1 MAVPMLSTQFKNEVA
16 PIMATAF
23 DGVYNLRKDEYKQIF
38 DVRNAPYD
46 RNQFIQPFLYGF
58 DAAPEIAEGQPITYD
73 TGGELYSSIYLYRR
87 FGMAFALTDT
97 LVEDGDHIAIGTTYA
112 KHQAQAIIETKERR
126 CANVLNRAFN
136 SSYPGGDGTTLISST
151 HMTANGGTFS
161 NVLSSAAVL
170 SQTSFEQILIQIRN
184 AVNANNFPIVLKAK
198 ELVVNP
204 SNMMTALTI
213 LKSVGRTG
221 TANNDVNPVQY
232 ITSLDTDPTV
242 MSRLTSTI
250 AWFVHTD
257 ADDGLQ
263 VIQRTKLK
271 KEMLGDF
278 ETSSMR
284 YKASER
290 YIEGWT
296 DPRTVFGTP
305 AV

>member
-23 DGVYNLRKDEYKQIF
+23 DGVYEQRNDEYKQIF

-73 TGGELYSSIYLYRR
+73 TGGELYNTVYLYRR

-97 LVEDGDHIAIGTTYA
+97 LVEDGEHIAIGTTYA

-136 SSYPGGDGTTLISST
+136 SSYPGGDGVSLINTS
-151 HMTANGGTFS
+151 HMMANGASFS
-161 NVLSSAAVL
+161 NQLSSAAVL
-170 SQTSFEQILIQIRN
+170 SQTSFEQMLIQIRN
-184 AVNANNFPIVLKAK
+184 ALNANGFPIVLKAK

-232 ITSLDTDPTV
+232 ITSLDTDPTIIT
-242 MSRLTSTI
+242 RLTSTI
-250 AWFVHTD
+250 AWFIHTD
-257 ADDGLQ
+257 AEDGLQ

-296 DPRTVFGTP
+296 DPRTTFGT
-305 AV
+305 AGI

>member
-23 DGVYNLRKDEYKQIF
+23 DGVYDQRDDEYKQIF
-38 DVRNAPYD
+38 DVRNSPYD

-58 DAAPEIAEGQPITYD
+58 DAAPEIAEGQPISYD
-73 TGGELYSSIYLYRR
+73 SGGELYNTVYLYRR

-97 LVEDGDHIAIGTTYA
+97 LVEDGDHISIGTTYA

-136 SSYPGGDGTTLISST
+136 ASYVGGDGTTLVSTT
-151 HMTANGGTFS
+151 HMLANGGTFS
-161 NVLSSAAVL
+161 NQLSSAAVL
-170 SQTSFEQILIQIRN
+170 SQTSFEQMLIQIRN
-184 AVNANNFPIVLKAK
+184 AVNANGFPIVLKAK
-198 ELVVNP
+198 ELVINP
-204 SNMMTALTI
+204 ANMMTGLTI

-242 MSRLTSTI
+242 LSRLTSTI

-257 ADDGLQ
+257 AEDGLQ

-290 YIEGWT
+290 YVEGYT
-296 DPRTVFGTP
+296 DPRTIFGT
-305 AV
+305 AGV

>member
-23 DGVYNLRKDEYKQIF
+23 DGVYDQRKDEYKQIF
-38 DVRNAPYD
+38 DVRNAPYE

-58 DAAPEIAEGQPITYD
+58 DAAPEIPEGQAITYD
-73 TGGELYSSIYLYRR
+73 AGGELYNTIYLYRR

-112 KHQAQAIIETKERR
+112 KHQAQALIETKERR

-136 SSYPGGDGTTLISST
+136 SSYPGGDGVSLVNTA
-151 HMTANGGTFS
+151 HMQANGGTFS
-161 NVLSSAAVL
+161 NQLSSAAVL
-170 SQTSFEQILIQIRN
+170 SQTSFEQLLIQIRN
-184 AVNANNFPIVLKAK
+184 AQNANGFPIVLKAK

-242 MSRLTSTI
+242 MTRLTSTI
-250 AWFVHTD
+250 AWFIHTD
-257 ADDGLQ
+257 AADGLQ

-290 YIEGWT
+290 YIEGYT
-296 DPRTVFGTP
+296 DPRTIYGTA

>member
-23 DGVYNLRKDEYKQIF
+23 DGVYDQRNDEYKQIF
-38 DVRNAPYD
+38 DVRNAPYE

-58 DAAPEIAEGQPITYD
+58 DAAPEIAEGQPISYD
-73 TGGELYSSIYLYRR
+73 AGGELYNTVYLYRR

-136 SSYPGGDGTTLISST
+136 ASYPGGDGTTLVSTT
-151 HMTANGGTFS
+151 HMLANGGTFS
-161 NVLSSAAVL
+161 NQLSSPAVL

-184 AVNANNFPIVLKAK
+184 AVNANGFPIVLKAK
-198 ELVVNP
+198 ELVINP
-204 SNMMTALTI
+204 ANMMTGLTI

-242 MSRLTSTI
+242 LSRLTSTI

-257 ADDGLQ
+257 AEDGLQ

-296 DPRTVFGTP
+296 DPRTCFGTP

>member
-1 MAVPMLSTQFKNEVA
+1 MAVPMLSTQFKNEVS

-23 DGVYNLRKDEYKQIF
+23 DGVYNQRADEYKQIF
-38 DVRNAPYD
+38 DVRNAPYE

-58 DAAPEIAEGQPITYD
+58 DAAPEIPEGQAITYD
-73 TGGELYSSIYLYRR
+73 TGGELYNTIYLYRR
-87 FGMAFALTDT
+87 FGMAFAMTDT

-112 KHQAQAIIETKERR
+112 KHQAQAIVETKERR

-136 SSYPGGDGTTLISST
+136 SSYPGGDGVSLIAT
-151 HMTANGGTFS
+151 NHMQANGGSFS
-161 NVLSSAAVL
+161 NQLSSAAVL
-170 SQTSFEQILIQIRN
+170 SQTSFEQMLIQIRN
-184 AVNANNFPIVLKAK
+184 AQNANGFPIVLKA
-198 ELVVNP
+198 ENLVVNP
-204 SNMMTALTI
+204 SNQFTAVTI

-221 TANNDVNPVQY
+221 TANNDINPIQY
-232 ITSLDTDPTV
+232 VTSLKSDPV
-242 MSRLTSTI
+242 VLSRLTSTI
-250 AWFVHTD
+250 AWFVNTD
-257 ADDGLQ
+257 AEDGLQ

-296 DPRTVFGTP
+296 DPRTIYGTA

>member
-23 DGVYNLRKDEYKQIF
+23 DGVYDLRGDEYKQIF

-58 DAAPEIAEGQPITYD
+58 DAAPEIPEGQAITYD
-73 TGGELYSSIYLYRR
+73 SGGELYNTVYLYRR

-97 LVEDGDHIAIGTTYA
+97 LVEDGEHIAIGTTYA

-136 SSYPGGDGTTLISST
+136 SSYPGGDGVSLISTS
-151 HMTANGGTFS
+151 HMQANGGTFS
-161 NVLSSAAVL
+161 NQLSSAAVL
-170 SQTSFEQILIQIRN
+170 SQTSFEQMLIQIRN
-184 AVNANNFPIVLKAK
+184 AQNANGFPITLKAK

-204 SNMMTALTI
+204 SNQFTAVTI

-221 TANNDVNPVQY
+221 TANNDINPVAY
-232 ITSLDTDPTV
+232 VTSLDTDPV
-242 MSRLTSTI
+242 VLSRLTSTI

-257 ADDGLQ
+257 AEDGLQ

-290 YIEGWT
+290 YIEGFT
-296 DPRTVFGTP
+296 DPRTAFGTA